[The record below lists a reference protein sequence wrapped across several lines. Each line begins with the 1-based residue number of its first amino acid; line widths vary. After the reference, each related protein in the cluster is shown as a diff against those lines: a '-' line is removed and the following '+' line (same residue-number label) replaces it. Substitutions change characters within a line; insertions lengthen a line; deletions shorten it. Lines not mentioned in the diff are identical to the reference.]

1 MNNLRNG
8 SNGGGLGVYWRKLH
22 AVREAKTEIVVKN
35 VPKRRPIMTCRFA
48 SITICFAGL
57 VLLSVPAAAGPIA
70 ICNASVCGIPENI
83 LLQLPFT
90 AIAGDA
96 ILTEPGGAVVS
107 DVFRI
112 FNNIINT
119 GGGTGLGNMVF
130 LYSSDETTLPNFST
144 WSANAVFL
152 AENPSGVTSYLG
164 NGTTYQLGVPEPQT
178 FELLGLA
185 VAAMAAMAVLARRR
199 SRTF

>member
-1 MNNLRNG
+1 MI
-8 SNGGGLGVYWRKLH
+8 Y
-22 AVREAKTEIVVKN
+22 
-35 VPKRRPIMTCRFA
+35 RFDNIA
-48 SITICFAGL
+48 TCFAGL
-57 VLLSVPAAAGPIA
+57 VLLCVPAAAATIA
-70 ICNASVCGIPENI
+70 SCNASFTQCAIPENI

-96 ILTEPGGAVVS
+96 VLTEPNSSTVS

-130 LYSSDETTLPNFST
+130 LYSSDDTTLPAPST
-144 WSANAVFL
+144 YSANAVFIG
-152 AENPSGVTSYLG
+152 ENPSGVTSYLG
-164 NGTTYQLGVPEPQT
+164 NGTNYLLGVPEPQT
-178 FELLGLA
+178 FELLSLA
-185 VAAMAAMAVLARRR
+185 VAAMAGLARRR